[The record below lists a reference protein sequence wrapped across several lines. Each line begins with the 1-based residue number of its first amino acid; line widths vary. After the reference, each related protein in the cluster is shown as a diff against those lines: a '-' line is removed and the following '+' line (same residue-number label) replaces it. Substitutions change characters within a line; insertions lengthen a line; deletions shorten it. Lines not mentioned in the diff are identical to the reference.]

1 MYVDY
6 VRVYKDQSELS
17 VNDVSGNGF
26 LIIPNPTTGL
36 VSFEGESLTSI
47 QVQTMDGKIAFQEF
61 SMESNVVDF
70 SQLPNGVYII
80 YAETT
85 TGNTVTKRLIKE

>member
-1 MYVDY
+1 
-6 VRVYKDQSELS
+6 
-17 VNDVSGNGF
+17 
-26 LIIPNPTTGL
+26 
-36 VSFEGESLTSI
+36 
-47 QVQTMDGKIAFQEF
+47 MDGKIAFQEF